1 VAGANPASRPDEG
14 DSPVAARGGDLALRV
29 ISACVLVPLAL
40 AVTYFGG
47 LPFIVFWGVAAIA
60 ILWEW
65 SHLAFRDLNAR
76 LLLPGGVGLVG
87 ATALAA
93 WGRPGS
99 ALLLV
104 VMAAALAG
112 GIAANGRRLWAAGGV
127 VYAGAAFIGPVLLRH
142 DAEFGLL
149 ALVFLFAV
157 VWATDIFAY
166 FAGRAFGGPRLWPT
180 VSPNKTWSGAL
191 AGTIGGIAAGAGTAY
206 AGHIAALWPILAA
219 ALVLSVLSQVGDLVE
234 SAIKRRFAAK
244 DTSGLIPGHGGVM
257 DRLDGFLVAAFA
269 AALIGLVRQGVDAPA
284 RGLLIW

>member
-1 VAGANPASRPDEG
+1 VGGANPASQPDEG
-14 DSPVAARGGDLALRV
+14 QSPVAASGGELALRV

-47 LPFIVFWGVAAIA
+47 LPFIVFWGVAALA

-65 SHLAFRDLNAR
+65 SHLAFRGLNAR
-76 LLLPGGVGLVG
+76 LLLLGGVGLVG

-104 VMAAALAG
+104 VMAAVLAG
-112 GIAANGRRLWAAGGV
+112 GIAATGRRLWAAGGA

-142 DAEFGLL
+142 DTEFGLL
-149 ALVFLFAV
+149 ALVFLFAI

-166 FAGRAFGGPRLWPT
+166 FAGRAVGGPRLWPT

-206 AGHIAALWPILAA
+206 AGHLAALWPIVAV

>member
-206 AGHIAALWPILAA
+206 AGHIAALWPILAV

>member
-1 VAGANPASRPDEG
+1 
-14 DSPVAARGGDLALRV
+14 V

-47 LPFIVFWGVAAIA
+47 LPFIVFWGVAALA

-65 SHLAFRDLNAR
+65 SHLAFRGLNAR

-104 VMAAALAG
+104 VMAAVLAG
-112 GIAANGRRLWAAGGV
+112 GIAATGGRLWAAGGV
-127 VYAGAAFIGPVLLRH
+127 LYAGAAFIGPVLLRH
-142 DAEFGLL
+142 DTEFGLL

-157 VWATDIFAY
+157 VWATDIFGY
-166 FAGRAFGGPRLWPT
+166 FAGRAVGGPRLWQT

-206 AGHIAALWPILAA
+206 AGHLAALWPIVAV

-257 DRLDGFLVAAFA
+257 DRLDGFLFAALA